1 MPVNYLELKTQITA
15 MGAESNLRM
24 AEMEAR
30 LAQCRALLDQYNEDL
45 LGLQRIVEEAVA
57 QKKMLRCAV
66 PVNDPLMF
74 HAACD
79 LPAPS
84 CTILAADGSQII
96 PNAHDSVLYGLI
108 NVGIFRI
115 QPGSGNVPSEMT
127 NSTLL
132 YGDHLYIND
141 QSPSEDLIS
150 LLRDVRERQ
159 MLAQLARQE
168 SAPVITLTDGQLELY
183 HEPRTHESFRNEFD
197 NYLKALD
204 DLALN
209 KVITAGYVSRPRADL
224 VVSLL
229 SLLAGSENTAV
240 DARPFAGITDI
251 ALLSSIL
258 QPGERSA
265 IFRLQ
270 SSSSA
275 AYGGKKALH
284 FFYLNAGTASQAA
297 YARVE
302 IPLWVA
308 EDPTS
313 VNLLQSVLVEQA
325 RQAGSVPYPYPLIRA
340 HEIAVVRM
348 DERQQLTAMIEREL
362 LSRGIEVR
370 RQSEKQFHKGN
381 RGRTRRS
388 R

>member
-1 MPVNYLELKTQITA
+1 MPVNYLELQPQITA
-15 MGAESNLRM
+15 MGAETNLRQ

-30 LAQCRALLDQYNEDL
+30 LAQCRALLDQNNEDL
-45 LGLQRIVEEAVA
+45 IGLQRIVEEAVA

-66 PVNDPLMF
+66 PVSEPLKF
-74 HAACD
+74 HIPCD
-79 LPAPS
+79 LPAPA

-96 PNAHDSVLYGLI
+96 PSAHDSVLYGLI
-108 NVGIFRI
+108 NVGVFRI
-115 QPGSGNVPSEMT
+115 QPGSGNVPSEFT

-132 YGDHLYIND
+132 FGDSLYYND
-141 QSPSEDLIS
+141 QPPSEDLIS

-159 MLAQLARQE
+159 LLAQLAQQE
-168 SAPVITLTDGQLELY
+168 SSPVITLTDGQLELY
-183 HEPRTHESFRNEFD
+183 HEPRTHESFKNEFD
-197 NYLKALD
+197 NYLHALD
-204 DLALN
+204 DLAVN
-209 KVITAGYVSRPRADL
+209 NVITAGYVSRPRADL
-224 VVSLL
+224 VVSML
-229 SLLAGSENTAV
+229 SLLAGGESAAV

-251 ALLSSIL
+251 ALLSSIM

-275 AYGGKKALH
+275 AYGGRKGLH
-284 FFYLNAGTASQAA
+284 FFYLNVGTASMPA

-302 IPLWVA
+302 IPLWVV
-308 EDPTS
+308 EEPES
-313 VNLLQSVLVEQA
+313 VNLLHSVLVEQA

-362 LSRGIEVR
+362 LKRGVDVK
-370 RQSEKQFHKGN
+370 RQSEKQFHKGH

>member
-1 MPVNYLELKTQITA
+1 MPVNYLELQPQISA
-15 MGAESNLRM
+15 MGAESNVRQ
-24 AEMEAR
+24 AEMEAK
-30 LAQCRALLDQYNEDL
+30 LAQCRSLLDQHNDDL
-45 LGLQRIVEEAVA
+45 IGLQRIVEEAVA
-57 QKKMLRCAV
+57 KKKILRCAV
-66 PVNDPLMF
+66 PVSEPLNL
-74 HAACD
+74 HVPCD

-96 PNAHDSVLYGLI
+96 PSAHDSVLFGLI
-108 NVGIFRI
+108 NVGVFRI
-115 QPGSGNVPSEMT
+115 QPGSGNVPSEFT

-132 YGDHLYIND
+132 YGDSLYYND
-141 QSPSEDLIS
+141 QPPSEDLLS

-159 MLAQLARQE
+159 LLAQMAQQE
-168 SAPVITLTDGQLELY
+168 CAPVITLTDGQLELY
-183 HEPRTHESFRNEFD
+183 HQPRTHESFRDKFED
-197 NYLKALD
+197 YLHALD
-204 DLALN
+204 DLAVN
-209 KVITAGYVSRPRADL
+209 EVITAGYVSRPRADL

-229 SLLAGSENTAV
+229 SLLAGGENADA

-251 ALLSSIL
+251 ALLENIL
-258 QPGERSA
+258 PPGERSA

-270 SSSSA
+270 SSSSS
-275 AYGGKKALH
+275 AYSGKKALH
-284 FFYLNAGTASQAA
+284 FFYLNVGTAAIPA

-302 IPLWVA
+302 IPLWVVEKPEA
-308 EDPTS
+308 
-313 VNLLQSVLVEQA
+313 VNLLHSMLVEQA

-362 LSRGIEVR
+362 LNRGIDVK
-370 RQSEKQFHKGN
+370 RQSEKQFHKGH

>member
-1 MPVNYLELKTQITA
+1 MPVNYLALQPQIAA
-15 MGAESNLRM
+15 MGAESNLRQ
-24 AEMEAR
+24 AEMEAM
-30 LAQCRALLDQYNEDL
+30 LAKCRGLLDQYNEDL
-45 LGLQRIVEEAVA
+45 IGLQRLVEEAVA

-66 PVNDPLMF
+66 PVSEPLKL
-74 HAACD
+74 HVACE
-79 LPAPS
+79 LPAPA

-96 PNAHDSVLYGLI
+96 PSAHDSVLYGLI

-115 QPGSGNVPSEMT
+115 QPGSGNVPSEFT

-132 YGDHLYIND
+132 YGDSLYYND
-141 QSPSEDLIS
+141 QPPSEDLIS

-159 MLAQLARQE
+159 LLAQLAQQE
-168 SAPVITLTDGQLELY
+168 SSPVITLTDGQLELY

-197 NYLKALD
+197 NYLHALD
-204 DLALN
+204 DLAVN
-209 KVITAGYVSRPRADL
+209 EVMTAGYVSRPRADL

-229 SLLAGSENTAV
+229 SLLTGGETA
-240 DARPFAGITDI
+240 AAETRPFAGITDI
-251 ALLSSIL
+251 NLLSSIL

-284 FFYLNAGTASQAA
+284 FFYLNVGTTAVPA

-308 EDPTS
+308 ENPTS
-313 VNLLQSVLVEQA
+313 VRLLHSVLVDQA

-362 LSRGIEVR
+362 LSRGIEVK
-370 RQSEKQFHKGN
+370 RQSEKQFHKAN

>member
-1 MPVNYLELKTQITA
+1 MPVNYLELQPQIDA
-15 MGAESNLRM
+15 MGAETNMRQ

-30 LAQCRALLDQYNEDL
+30 LAKCHALLDQNNENL
-45 LGLQRIVEEAVA
+45 IGLQRIVEEAVA
-57 QKKMLRCAV
+57 QKKILRCAV
-66 PVNDPLMF
+66 PVNEPLSY
-74 HAACD
+74 HASCD

-96 PNAHDSVLYGLI
+96 PNSHDSVLYGLI
-108 NVGIFRI
+108 NVGVFRI
-115 QPGSGNVPSEMT
+115 QPGSGNVPSQIT

-132 YGDHLYIND
+132 YGDSLYIND
-141 QSPSEDLIS
+141 QPPSEDLIS

-159 MLAQLARQE
+159 LLAQLAQQE
-168 SAPVITLTDGQLELY
+168 SVPVITLTDGQLELY
-183 HEPRTHESFRNEFD
+183 HEPRTHESFKNEFE

-204 DLALN
+204 DLAIDG
-209 KVITAGYVSRPRADL
+209 VITAGYVSRPRADL

-229 SLLAGSENTAV
+229 SLLADSENTTA
-240 DARPFAGITDI
+240 DTRPFAGITDI
-251 ALLSSIL
+251 VLLSSIL

-284 FFYLNAGTASQAA
+284 FFYLNVGTAAVPA

-308 EDPTS
+308 ENPTS
-313 VNLLQSVLVEQA
+313 VRLLHSVLVEQA

-348 DERQQLTAMIEREL
+348 DERNQLTAMIEREL
-362 LSRGIEVR
+362 LNRGIEVR